1 MVEWSTQQE
10 IKNKVLDAT
19 FTTFNHG
26 FLTNS
31 RSPSSNL
38 AKEQQPSSTSGPM
51 ADGQDRRRA
60 EAQSYPSELVDTYR
74 QSQIVK
80 LLHAR
85 GTTQKVKKQPKGKK
99 IRRQARNA
107 LSEIRIEN
115 EGEHVLL

>member
-38 AKEQQPSSTSGPM
+38 AKEQQQSSIRNNSVGPI

-60 EAQSYPSELVDTYR
+60 EAQPYPSELVDTYR
-74 QSQIVK
+74 HSQIVK
-80 LLHAR
+80 LLQAR
-85 GTTQKVKKQPKGKK
+85 GNTQKVKK
-99 IRRQARNA
+99 
-107 LSEIRIEN
+107 
-115 EGEHVLL
+115 